1 MGRIRIK
8 KGDEVMV
15 ITGADKGKTGRV
27 LEVMPVLD
35 KVLVEGVNVVK
46 RAWRRGVNPNL
57 PDGGIHDKT
66 LPIEISN
73 VMILDPETGEP
84 TRIGVRYEIDSEGNR
99 RRVRFA
105 KGAKSSGKV
114 IPEQF

>member
-15 ITGADKGKTGRV
+15 VTGADKGKTGRV
-27 LEVMPVLD
+27 LEVLPSSG
-35 KVLVEGVNVVK
+35 KVLVEGVNVRQ

-66 LPIEISN
+66 LPIDVSN
-73 VMILDPETGEP
+73 VMILDPESGEP
-84 TRIGVRYEIDSEGNR
+84 TRIGVRYQIDADGNR
-99 RRVRFA
+99 RRIRFA
-105 KGAKSSGKV
+105 KISGKD

>member
-27 LEVMPVLD
+27 LEVLPAAG
-35 KVLVEGVNVVK
+35 KILVEGVNVRK

-57 PDGGIHDKT
+57 PDGGIHEKS
-66 LPIEISN
+66 LPIDASN
-73 VMILDPETGEP
+73 VMVLDPETGNP
-84 TRIGVRYEIDSEGNR
+84 TGIGIRYEIDADGNR
-99 RRVRFA
+99 RRIRFA
-105 KGAKSSGKV
+105 KKSGKE